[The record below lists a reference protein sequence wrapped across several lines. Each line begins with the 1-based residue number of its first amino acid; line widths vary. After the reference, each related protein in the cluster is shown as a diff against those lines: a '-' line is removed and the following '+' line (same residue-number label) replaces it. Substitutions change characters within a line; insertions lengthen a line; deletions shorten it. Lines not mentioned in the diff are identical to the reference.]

1 MILPTH
7 ANHLLRGVSLS
18 KTKQHD
24 KNSWDWFS
32 AFLIFLSN
40 QYRGGK
46 CLKFHGA
53 KPMVFEK
60 NCLGTWG
67 FHFARSTPS
76 TSIAPEILGQ
86 GWSFYAME
94 TAKRIPF
101 CCKTWDEARK
111 IMGLTMGNGMGYR
124 FQTIWSL
131 GLKMG
136 CGPNGNF
143 RDPNRGRSKSWLTV
157 TIFDGASNQ

>member
-1 MILPTH
+1 MILPATH
-7 ANHLLRGVSLS
+7 VNHLLRGFSLS

-24 KNSWDWFS
+24 QTHGIGFPLFWFS
-32 AFLIFLSN
+32 FPINIMVVNALN
-40 QYRGGK
+40 VMGK
-46 CLKFHGA
+46 SHSFRR
-53 KPMVFEK
+53 F
-60 NCLGTWG
+60 CLGTWG

-86 GWSFYAME
+86 WWSFYAME

-101 CCKTWDEARK
+101 CCKKWDETRK
-111 IMGLTMGNGMGYR
+111 IMGLTMGNRMGYR

-143 RDPNRGRSKSWLTV
+143 RDPNLGRSKSWLTV
-157 TIFDGASNQ
+157 TIFDGASNR